1 MIPVNWPIICVILL
15 MLWEIN
21 WAPDSH
27 SDYINT
33 LQIIDWP
40 AKLCNVVPPMWHA
53 ATPVLAVAKVLF
65 GGRDPMILLSKKDFP
80 VPENTTE
87 QYLHQAVLM
96 KMSQDGF
103 YKQDAACNLA
113 EQSGK
118 TSSFSVSSLWSF
130 IFVHFLPALPVKK
143 TFLPLST
150 ALRTAACS
158 LLSLRDGKERI
169 GFLLGLAFTWN
180 NDNICCHRCL
190 SVTHSVNRENVF
202 RTPVP
207 PVGNSPAVCCEATWM

>member
-1 MIPVNWPIICVILL
+1 

-96 KMSQDGF
+96 KMSQEGF

-113 EQSGK
+113 EQSDK
-118 TSSFSVSSLWSF
+118 TSSFSVSS
-130 IFVHFLPALPVKK
+130 PVLGK
-143 TFLPLST
+143 
-150 ALRTAACS
+150 
-158 LLSLRDGKERI
+158 LL
-169 GFLLGLAFTWN
+169 
-180 NDNICCHRCL
+180 
-190 SVTHSVNRENVF
+190 
-202 RTPVP
+202 
-207 PVGNSPAVCCEATWM
+207 